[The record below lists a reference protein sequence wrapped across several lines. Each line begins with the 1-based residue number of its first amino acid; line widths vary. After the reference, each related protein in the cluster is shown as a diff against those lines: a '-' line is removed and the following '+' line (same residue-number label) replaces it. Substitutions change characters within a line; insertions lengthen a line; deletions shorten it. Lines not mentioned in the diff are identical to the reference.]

1 MTTRPLSP
9 SLTPRYALLT
19 VKLYYFCFFGAL
31 GALLAYLNVF
41 LDRQGLSGTQ
51 IGWLQSVA
59 PLVALAASPFWGAV
73 ADRWQVQRAVL
84 VLCALGAGL
93 TSLLFLSTKLFWL
106 LLLIVVV
113 MRFFLAPIPSLVDSA
128 TMEMVSGEA
137 AGRKIAGRAQ
147 RARWGG
153 VSYGRQRLW
162 GSVGFVLASYGLGR
176 VLVGEQIAWVF
187 WLHALLL
194 AGGCLTLSLLL
205 PVSQTRAQQGWRAGL
220 GQLLTRRGYAGF
232 LLAMGLYGVGFGA
245 YSNFLAL
252 HVLALGGSEAQVGAA
267 WALNAVAEIPIMFVG
282 AAWFARYSH
291 VRLLLASLVGF
302 AFVWGGIGL
311 ARAPWQVMVVVSF
324 FGVCYGVFWVAAV
337 SYASDAAPPGLSA
350 TSQTLF
356 GAVQSGLG
364 ISLGALLSGYVW
376 DAFGGGGV
384 FALATGAALGAAL
397 LLGWSTRGGEQVE
410 HPDLAQR

>member
-1 MTTRPLSP
+1 MTTRPPLR
-9 SLTPRYALLT
+9 SLTSQRDLLT
-19 VKLYYFCFFGAL
+19 AKLYYFCLFGAL

-41 LDRQGLSGTQ
+41 LAEQGLSGTQ

-59 PLVALAASPFWGAV
+59 PLVALAAGPFWGAV
-73 ADRWQVQRAVL
+73 ADRWRAQRAVL
-84 VLCALGAGL
+84 VLCAAGAGL
-93 TSLLFLSTKLFWL
+93 TSLLFLSTNIFWL
-106 LLLIVVV
+106 LLLIVVA

-128 TMEMVSGEA
+128 TVEMVSRERGVPGA
-137 AGRKIAGRAQ
+137 ADQ

-194 AGGCLTLSLLL
+194 AVGCLSLSLLL
-205 PVSQTRAQQGWRAGL
+205 PISQTRAEQSWRVGL

-232 LLAMGLYGVGFGA
+232 LLAMGLYGVGFGG

-302 AFVWGGIGL
+302 ALVWGGIGL
-311 ARAPWQVMVVVSF
+311 ARAPWQVMAVVSL
-324 FGVCYGVFWVAAV
+324 FGVCYGIFWVAAV

-384 FALATGAALGAAL
+384 FALATGAALSAAL
-397 LLGWSTRGGEQVE
+397 LLGWSTRGGKQVE
-410 HPDLAQR
+410 HRNFAQR